1 MAHWCYH
8 CGKYPTEEEY
18 EKCKEQGHDIDLED
32 DFHPSRTELGL
43 KPIAEGKIHNNSRKD
58 ENSTIENLMDFL
70 LKKKSRIVISS
81 NDSSR
86 VYASIHVNEHQETFE
101 IDSKATKTLRWFKAT
116 YYKETREIHSEESFK
131 QALDIIKGQA
141 FYSEKT
147 KTENIPKRISFDG
160 YEFHY
165 DLVSPDWKF
174 VKISKEN
181 IELVGQNINTPIF
194 SRSKN
199 QSEQISPNFLFDVN
213 PIKEFCKFIKID
225 EFFGIHLITMFIPNI
240 ACPITVIVG
249 PQGSLKSSQ
258 SAFIKKV
265 VDPSGTK
272 KEEQLS
278 HLPKSIDDL
287 NIHLNNNYLV
297 AFDNISWISD
307 ETSDTLCKAITG
319 AGYSKRELYSNDD
332 ETILK
337 FRGKIILDGIT
348 INIDNGDLNERSI
361 IYNSETIDKKD
372 RLGDTEA
379 EQIFRKLLADLL
391 GQIFVTLQK
400 ALRIYDSI
408 KEELKELPRM
418 ADFVIWGESISRA
431 LGYDPNKFLDWYEA
445 KISSGFEIQ
454 NETSPLIPFL
464 NEQKIDNQWIQVKD
478 LYHRFNEYAD
488 LNHFDKS
495 SRNFPKTSGRVRA
508 YLTRAKPLLD
518 QNNYRVD
525 FKQNTEDNEFT
536 KGSTILRFS
545 RKIVQSSLG
554 DLQ

>member
-1 MAHWCYH
+1 MSHWCYP
-8 CGKYPTEEEY
+8 CGKYPTDEEY
-18 EKCKEQGHDIDLED
+18 VKCKEQGHDIDLED
-32 DFHPSRTELGL
+32 DYPTSRLELGL
-43 KPIAEGKIHNNSRKD
+43 KLISEGKVRNNSRKD
-58 ENSTIENLMDFL
+58 ENSIIENLMDFL

-101 IDSKATKTLRWFKAT
+101 IDSKATKTLSWLKAT

-141 FYSEKT
+141 LYSGKT

-165 DLVSPDWKF
+165 DLVSSDWKL
-174 VKISKEN
+174 VKISKDN
-181 IELVGQNINTPIF
+181 IALVGQSINTPIF
-194 SRSKN
+194 TRSKN
-199 QSEQISPNFLFDVN
+199 QSEQTSPNFSFDGN
-213 PIKEFCKFIKID
+213 PIKEFCKFIKIE
-225 EFFGIHLITMFIPNI
+225 EFFAIHLITMFIPNI
-240 ACPITVIVG
+240 DCPIAVIIG

-258 SAFIKKV
+258 SAFIKKI

-278 HLPKSIDDL
+278 HLPKKIDDL
-287 NIHLNNNYLV
+287 NIHINNNYLV

-319 AGYSKRELYSNDD
+319 AGYSKRELYTNYD
-332 ETILK
+332 EIILK

-372 RLGDTEA
+372 RLSDTEA

-391 GQIFVTLQK
+391 GQIFITLQK
-400 ALRIYDSI
+400 ALRIYDSV

-418 ADFVIWGESISRA
+418 ADFAIWGEAISRA
-431 LGYDPNKFLDWYEA
+431 LGYEPNKFLDWYWA
-445 KISSGFEIQ
+445 KINSGLEIQ

-478 LYHRFNEYAD
+478 FYHRFNEYTD
-488 LNHFDKS
+488 LNHFDKG
-495 SRNFPKTSGRVRA
+495 SRIFPKTSGRVRA

-518 QNNYRVD
+518 QNNYKVE
-525 FKQNTEDNEFT
+525 FKKNTEDNEFT
-536 KGSTILRFS
+536 KGSTLLRFS
-545 RKIVQSSLG
+545 KKNVQSSLV